1 MADKAERKAHRFRLW
16 LSTEDKAFLDAIGKV
31 QAITTGAL
39 ISDFIAI
46 SLRAIRTGRDPY
58 TGEPILWRV
67 PDRLLPPSIKSV
79 LEQMEAG
86 EGLQLKRKRV
96 LPPKAYQAR
105 ARAILDSLQSPE

>member
-58 TGEPILWRV
+58 TGEPIFCPR
-67 PDRLLPPSIKSV
+67 PSSQCLNRWKPVKVS
-79 LEQMEAG
+79 
-86 EGLQLKRKRV
+86 
-96 LPPKAYQAR
+96 
-105 ARAILDSLQSPE
+105 S